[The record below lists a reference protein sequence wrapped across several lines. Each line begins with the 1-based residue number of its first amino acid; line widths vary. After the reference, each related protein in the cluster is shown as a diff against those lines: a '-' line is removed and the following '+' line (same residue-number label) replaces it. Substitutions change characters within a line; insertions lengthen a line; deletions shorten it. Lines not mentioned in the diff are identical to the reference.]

1 VFEIEEKPL
10 SGALEGLRIA
20 DFSQLVQGPNATQ
33 MLADMGADVI
43 KIEPLHG
50 DWQRNWSLKD
60 AYINGESVSFLTFNR
75 GKRSIALNLKDPSG
89 KEAALKIIQ
98 SSHVLLE
105 NFRPGVMDRLGLGYE
120 TLSKLHPKL
129 IYCASCGWGQDGPYV
144 TRPGQDLLAQAM
156 AGVLYLNGKAGDPP
170 SPVGMGIADVTA
182 SFHIVSAILAG
193 IYHRDRTGEG
203 QRIDIN
209 LLNSVLSL
217 ATQEATLYMN
227 TRSEPE
233 RSAAGIGH
241 PCVGAPMGVYKTSD
255 GYIVVAMMPLGKV
268 AELVGIDGFE
278 GNDSRNMLDHRD
290 DVKRKLEPGF
300 ARKTTAE
307 LMDIFLEAD
316 IWAAPVNNFPQ
327 MESDPQVRHNQTVV
341 SFDHPKVKQFRTIG
355 APIKFSRSPS
365 SVKRPPLLGEH
376 SRQILKEIGYLDS
389 DIERFSRN
397 GVIAEH
403 AE

>member
-1 VFEIEEKPL
+1 L
-10 SGALEGLRIA
+10 SGALQGLRIA

-75 GKRSIALNLKDPSG
+75 GKRSIALNLKDPHG

-98 SSHVLLE
+98 SSDVLLE

-120 TLSKLHPKL
+120 FLSSIHPKL

-170 SPVGMGIADVTA
+170 SPVGMGIADITA

-233 RSAAGIGH
+233 RSAAGVGH
-241 PCVGAPMGVYKTSD
+241 PCVGAPMGVYKTRD
-255 GYIVVAMMPLGKV
+255 GYMVVAMMPLGKV

-278 GNDSRNMLDHRD
+278 GNDSRNMLENRD
-290 DVKRKLEPGF
+290 EVKRKLEPGF

-307 LMDIFLEAD
+307 LMEIFLEAD
-316 IWAAPVNNFPQ
+316 IWAAPVNTFPA
-327 MESDPQVRHNQTVV
+327 MESDPQVRHNQIVA

-355 APIKFSRSPS
+355 PPIRFSRSPS

-376 SRQILKEIGYLDS
+376 SREILKEIGYADG
-389 DIERFSRN
+389 DIENFSRD
-397 GVIAEH
+397 GVIAEN
-403 AE
+403 AG

>member
-1 VFEIEEKPL
+1 
-10 SGALEGLRIA
+10 LEGLRIA

-60 AYINGESVSFLTFNR
+60 AYINDESLSFLTFNR
-75 GKRSIALNLKDPSG
+75 GKRSIALNVKHPLG

-98 SSHVLLE
+98 SSDVLLE

-120 TLSKLHPKL
+120 SLARIHPRL

-144 TRPGQDLLAQAM
+144 TRPGQDLLAQAV

-170 SPVGMGIADVTA
+170 TPVGMGIADLTA
-182 SFHIVSAILAG
+182 SFHIVSAILAAV
-193 IYHRDRTGEG
+193 YHRDRSGEG

-209 LLNSVLSL
+209 LLNSILSL
-217 ATQEATLYMN
+217 ATQEITVYFN
-227 TRSEPE
+227 QHSEPE

-241 PCVGAPMGVYKTSD
+241 PCVGAPMGVYRTRD

-268 AELVGIDGFE
+268 AELVGIPGFA
-278 GNDSRNMLDHRD
+278 GNDSRNMLENRD
-290 DVKRKLEPGF
+290 EVKRQLEPGF

-307 LMDIFLEAD
+307 LMEIFMEAD
-316 IWAAPVNNFPQ
+316 IWAAPVNTFPAT
-327 MESDPQVRHNQTVV
+327 ERDPQVQHNQIVV
-341 SFDHPKVKQFRTIG
+341 TFDHPKAKQFRTIG
-355 APIKFSRSPS
+355 PPIRFSRTPAR
-365 SVKRPPLLGEH
+365 VRRPPLLGEH
-376 SRQILKEIGYLDS
+376 SREILQEIGYGES
-389 DIERFSRN
+389 DIERLCRD
-397 GVIAEH
+397 GVIAQN
-403 AE
+403 AG